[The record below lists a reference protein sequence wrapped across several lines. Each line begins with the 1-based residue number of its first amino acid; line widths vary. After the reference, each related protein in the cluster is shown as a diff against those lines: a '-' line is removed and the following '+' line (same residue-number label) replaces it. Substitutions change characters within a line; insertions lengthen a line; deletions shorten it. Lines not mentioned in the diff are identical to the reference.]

1 MNRWDLN
8 DVIHGVGKAM
18 FTLEMWERLV
28 DLGINDAQR
37 HEKAMVIRSHLLLEA
52 AFNQLKDLR
61 DNAIDNPQAES
72 LVTPAGRFR
81 PLHGSSK
88 WKQTQ

>member
-18 FTLEMWERLV
+18 FALEMWERLV
-28 DLGINDAQR
+28 QLGINDPQR
-37 HEKAMVIRSHLLLEA
+37 HEKAMVIRAHLLIEA

-61 DNAIDNPQAES
+61 DYALENTQAES

-81 PLHGSSK
+81 PAVH
-88 WKQTQ
+88 

>member
-18 FTLEMWERLV
+18 FTLEGWERMIELH
-28 DLGINDAQR
+28 ITDAQR
-37 HEKAMVIRSHLLLEA
+37 YEKAMVIRAHLLLEA

-61 DNAIDNPQAES
+61 DNAIDNAQAES

-81 PLHGSSK
+81 PHIR
-88 WKQTQ
+88 